1 MKRKP
6 LQGLINVLRFNWHFF
21 ALALAGII
29 SLLAGA
35 RWLAPALL
43 PIATVLA
50 GAGSLIV
57 GLSLAAT
64 VYAYDLSGLYSLR
77 WLDPWLSGAV
87 RAVNIHAGFDET
99 SLLLKEKHPSVEW
112 QVFDFY
118 DPAKHTEIS
127 IKRARAVHPLQ
138 PGTRTISTGR
148 IPLERQA
155 LDRIVLML
163 AAHEIRDRHER
174 IAFFRELHRVLAD
187 HGRVIVTEH
196 LRDFQNLIAYTLGA
210 WHFLSR
216 PEWLTTFE
224 AAGFEIAAEIKAN
237 LLITAFVLR
246 KHGTTP

>member
-77 WLDPWLSGAV
+77 WLDRWLFA
-87 RAVNIHAGFDET
+87 
-99 SLLLKEKHPSVEW
+99 
-112 QVFDFY
+112 
-118 DPAKHTEIS
+118 AKALPVPV
-127 IKRARAVHPLQ
+127 IKN
-138 PGTRTISTGR
+138 
-148 IPLERQA
+148 
-155 LDRIVLML
+155 D
-163 AAHEIRDRHER
+163 
-174 IAFFRELHRVLAD
+174 
-187 HGRVIVTEH
+187 
-196 LRDFQNLIAYTLGA
+196 
-210 WHFLSR
+210 
-216 PEWLTTFE
+216 
-224 AAGFEIAAEIKAN
+224 
-237 LLITAFVLR
+237 
-246 KHGTTP
+246 